1 MTTTVFVKSSYEQI
15 LNIENTNNRNIRN
28 TTVIRKIRKC
38 PCKINY
44 QNAQSYINKLESKIE
59 FDRKRADKERN
70 ILVQQMKYLKTKFRS
85 LELKFDNLL
94 KGQLVAGSPVKEFSQ
109 PIKVSTHTSRSCNE
123 YLKFLVKSC

>member
-1 MTTTVFVKSSYEQI
+1 MTATVFIKSSHEQL
-15 LNIENTNNRNIRN
+15 LNNDNTNNRNIRN

-59 FDRKRADKERN
+59 SDRKRAEKERN
-70 ILVQQMKYLKTKFRS
+70 ILVQQMKYLKSEFRS

-94 KGQLVAGSPVKEFSQ
+94 KGQIVTGSPEKDVSQ
-109 PIKVSTHTSRSCNE
+109 PIKVNTDTSR
-123 YLKFLVKSC
+123 